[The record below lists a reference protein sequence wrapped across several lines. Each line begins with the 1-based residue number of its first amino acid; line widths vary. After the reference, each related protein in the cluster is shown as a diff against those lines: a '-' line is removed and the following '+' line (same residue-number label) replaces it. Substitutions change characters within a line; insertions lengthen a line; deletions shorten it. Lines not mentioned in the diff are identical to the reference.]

1 MDPTWHLNNSQQP
14 IPANYPLPPPHAV
27 APHPGYLP
35 HGVPYPPL
43 TPGPTPPGPYLPTA
57 HGYYGQQYQSF
68 YAPYYAHPAP
78 MPSPLHLA
86 SGVAGSVPVPM
97 PMPTRQ
103 LPATPM
109 CHPPATPAR
118 TPCGTGK
125 RYVNSQCE
133 PGVWEFDVSVASSEA
148 KSIFKGHSAMSWDE
162 LQTEVL
168 KRLRDTALPVQLGY
182 KLSRDVGKV
191 SYLSSEEEWEA
202 TLTHLD
208 TKITMAW
215 KNTTKPLSKVSKVL
229 GSREKRRRQDDIPP
243 PMTRDVNE
251 LSSNECT
258 RECDSF
264 VTSTRAREYSFP
276 RVHASTSFHFGTRE
290 YSRYSRGHVIIFRV
304 GKDILYYTQKSLLS
318 AHASVSRLASFHHTV
333 IDSASWLSLVVG
345 HRSAFLEFMQLEA
358 ASANLRRVVVVV
370 VCRWLCTWLGLSEIP
385 QPIETGNHRAG
396 VEKVTSHSFPRST
409 SKTTTTTNPA
419 NAYPVPNTTTMA
431 CHSHPNDDYN
441 TAGRGSN
448 NDEDD
453 TPAAATTTTT
463 THRRQFN
470 HNGNDS
476 KAGSCDRHQ
485 RRATTRRQG
494 NLKRRRRRDRQ
505 QQRRSDNTTGGG
517 SDPDAMAGVLVRLKR
532 IRVLALA
539 STRGSDGYS
548 RREYEC
554 RFGKLGEYSR
564 LRVLTAASTSRWAV
578 HQAFK
583 ELDIKLKCEAHKG
596 HCFVD
601 HSGGCDNHK
610 RLDHRDLTVWAQQIA
625 SLDATI
631 HAPPNLKLFDRP
643 ATKKPRHSHGTPEV
657 HVAVNIAAP
666 VSTTGTSVTSK
677 THRATSSCQRPM
689 SMPNTAPPTA
699 PADHIDPPVCM
710 LLELMDIHDPSPTF
724 SYVDKESDLADFGM
738 KTVMQVYGMHQV
750 LLATVGG
757 LGKEGA
763 GSLHAYV
770 DKWLLPVI
778 QPKGKGSTVGGRQ
791 EDVVAVEVEE
801 VWGDR
806 KGKGRILGRLLEE
819 ERHEAILVSSDEE
832 GEQKRQEQAKDE
844 DGPPIEV
851 LKNED
856 DDDATTDT
864 ESFE

>member
-133 PGVWEFDVSVASSEA
+133 PRVWEFDVSVASSEA

-202 TLTHLD
+202 ALTHLD

-243 PMTRDVNE
+243 PMTAE
-251 LSSNECT
+251 
-258 RECDSF
+258 
-264 VTSTRAREYSFP
+264 
-276 RVHASTSFHFGTRE
+276 
-290 YSRYSRGHVIIFRV
+290 
-304 GKDILYYTQKSLLS
+304 Q
-318 AHASVSRLASFHHTV
+318 
-333 IDSASWLSLVVG
+333 
-345 HRSAFLEFMQLEA
+345 
-358 ASANLRRVVVVV
+358 
-370 VCRWLCTWLGLSEIP
+370 
-385 QPIETGNHRAG
+385 
-396 VEKVTSHSFPRST
+396 
-409 SKTTTTTNPA
+409 
-419 NAYPVPNTTTMA
+419 
-431 CHSHPNDDYN
+431 
-441 TAGRGSN
+441 
-448 NDEDD
+448 
-453 TPAAATTTTT
+453 
-463 THRRQFN
+463 
-470 HNGNDS
+470 
-476 KAGSCDRHQ
+476 
-485 RRATTRRQG
+485 
-494 NLKRRRRRDRQ
+494 
-505 QQRRSDNTTGGG
+505 
-517 SDPDAMAGVLVRLKR
+517 
-532 IRVLALA
+532 
-539 STRGSDGYS
+539 
-548 RREYEC
+548 
-554 RFGKLGEYSR
+554 
-564 LRVLTAASTSRWAV
+564 WAV

-601 HSGGCDNHK
+601 RSGGCDNHK

-778 QPKGKGSTVGGRQ
+778 RPKGKGSTVGGRQ